1 MDCLIVGA
9 GEMGRWVGG
18 VLAERFGVAFA
29 DTDPAAAQRA
39 AEATGAGAV
48 AIDAGIDTEG
58 GDGERFDA
66 VCLAVPMPA
75 LSDAVAAQAPRAGRA
90 VFDVTGTMTPA
101 VDAMRRHAP
110 DRERLSA
117 HPLFAPAA
125 APGRVP
131 IVVDEPGPV
140 TDAVRAALSAAGNDL
155 FETDPETHDR
165 AMATV
170 QARTHAAV
178 LAFALARE
186 EVPERFHTPVSAT
199 LSELADRVTDGNP
212 RVYADVQ
219 AAFEGAGDVA
229 TAAERVADADGAAFE
244 RLYREAGATGSG
256 DGQP

>member
-1 MDCLIVGA
+1 
-9 GEMGRWVGG
+9 MGRWVGE
-18 VLAERFGVAFA
+18 VLSARFGVAFA
-29 DTDPAAAQRA
+29 DTDPAAAERA
-39 AEATGAGAV
+39 AEATAAGARAV
-48 AIDAGIDTEG
+48 AADVGADD
-58 GDGERFDA
+58 GDRFDA

-75 LSDAVAAQAPRAGRA
+75 LSGAVAAQAPRAERA
-90 VFDVTGTMTPA
+90 VLDVTGTMAPA
-101 VDAMRRHAP
+101 VAAMRRHAP

-131 IVVDEPGPV
+131 VVVDEPGPV
-140 TDAVRAALSAAGNDL
+140 TDAVRAALSAAGNEL
-155 FETDPETHDR
+155 FETEPETHDR

-186 EVPERFHTPVSAT
+186 EVPERFHTPVSAA
-199 LSELADRVTDGNP
+199 LSELADRLTDGTP

-229 TAAERVADADGAAFE
+229 AAARRVADAEGEAFE
-244 RLYREAGATGSG
+244 RLYREAGGNGGEA
-256 DGQP
+256 DQP